1 MGEICMRSDAATV
14 EGYLQELPEERRI
27 AIRAVRNVI
36 LENLPSGYEEVMNW
50 GMITYQV
57 PLSLYPD
64 TYNKKPLM
72 YAALASQKNHMAI
85 YLTAIYLDEVKR
97 RNFEEEIKA
106 SGKKLDAGKSCLRF
120 RWLDDLPLPLI
131 GQAIASFDIE
141 SFIRQVKETRVSRG
155 KAPKQP
161 S

>member
-1 MGEICMRSDAATV
+1 MRSDAATV
-14 EGYLQELPEERRI
+14 EGYLQELPEERRA
-27 AIRAVRNVI
+27 AIQAVRNVI
-36 LENLPSGYEEVMNW
+36 LENLPNGYEEVMNW

-57 PLSLYPD
+57 PLSQYAD

-106 SGKKLDAGKSCLRF
+106 SGKKLDAGKSCIRF
-120 RWLDDLPLPLI
+120 RRLDDLPLQLI
-131 GQAIASFDIE
+131 GQAIASFDME
-141 SFIRQVKETRVSRG
+141 SFIRKVKETRVSQG